1 VSTLERLAPLSGVLV
16 VVLTVAALIIIGEQ
30 PDFVDEP
37 DAVAEFYA
45 DDPGKLLGGFYVDA
59 LASLLVIWF
68 AGSVRSALRVA
79 EGGDGRLSA
88 VSFGGGVAAAVLF
101 LAYDAVNLAAAFRA
115 DEDGAIDP
123 AVAASLNDVS
133 GLMLAGGAMA
143 SAVFIGAAALVALR
157 RRAVLPAWFAWISI
171 PLAIL
176 LVSPFGYIGL
186 FGLLPWILI
195 ASIVLYIGQRRAAPA
210 APAAPTPLGP
220 AGPPAA

>member
-1 VSTLERLAPLSGVLV
+1 MSTLERLAPLSGVLV
-16 VVLTVAALIIIGEQ
+16 VVLTVASLIIVGEQ

-45 DDPGKLLGGFYVDA
+45 DDPGKLIGGFYVDA
-59 LASLLVIWF
+59 LGSVILIWF

-79 EGGDGRLSA
+79 EGGEGRLSA
-88 VSFGGGVAAAVLF
+88 VSFGGGIAAAVLF
-101 LAYDAVNLAAAFRA
+101 LAYDAINLAGAFRA

-133 GLMLAGGAMA
+133 SLMLGGGAAMA
-143 SAVFIGAAALVALR
+143 SAIFIAAAALVALR

-176 LVSPFGYIGL
+176 LISPFGFIGL

-195 ASIVLYIGQRRAAPA
+195 ASIVLYMGQRESAPGT
-210 APAAPTPLGP
+210 PPPPPPTPGT
-220 AGPPAA
+220 A